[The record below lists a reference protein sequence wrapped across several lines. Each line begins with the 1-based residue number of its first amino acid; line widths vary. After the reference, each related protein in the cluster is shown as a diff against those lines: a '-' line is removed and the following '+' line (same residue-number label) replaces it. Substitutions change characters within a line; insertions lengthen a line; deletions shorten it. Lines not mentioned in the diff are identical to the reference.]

1 LQARC
6 PPGRSR
12 KAANAYGRRRIG
24 RTTPTEARSC
34 FVGSAAARR
43 DALDEPRRSHIHPV
57 PGARDVARQH
67 VLLGASL
74 TIPSTGA
81 SGSADPYPATVD
93 VSGFHGKVADLTLTL
108 TGFAHEVPDD
118 VDVLLVAP
126 DGTKVQ
132 VFSDAGGSNAVSSVN
147 LSLNANAATALP
159 DSTALSSGV
168 FAPANYDPSGDTF
181 TAPAPAGPY
190 QPSLTAFNGVDP
202 NGTWSLYVVDD
213 NADGSTTD
221 VGSIDDW
228 SLTISGALHA
238 LPTETEADRVAQAII
253 ADPSTLTGASFDP
266 TGQNAAST
274 PNGFGDPLAP
284 NTLFDNDTASLAGFP
299 VAATGNHD
307 FAILTTGD
315 AGLADGTPQTLS
327 SGSGTSN
334 GGGSPTGRGDTA
346 YDVTTL
352 RLNVTVPAAANCL
365 ALDYRFLS
373 EEFPE
378 YVGSPYNDA
387 FIAEVDTS
395 TWTTSGSTVTAPND
409 FATHTGAEGVNV
421 NGVGPVAVSAA
432 EASDTTYDAATGLVT
447 TKTPIAP
454 GAHTIFLS
462 IFDQGDPILDSAA
475 FVDNLQFINESPDTC
490 KPPAVA
496 ETAPPPPVTTPPVTT
511 PPPPSNAITIGSK
524 IVFKSGAT
532 VLSVTVPGPGVL
544 SVAPTG
550 TGARAA
556 DRRADAAKKK
566 KPLVKSVRVN
576 VKVAGVVKV
585 TLKPTAAGKK
595 VLKKKGKLT
604 QKMSI
609 TFTPTGG
616 TPNTKKKTITIKRK
630 VKQKK

>member
-1 LQARC
+1 LSVQPLR
-6 PPGRSR
+6 
-12 KAANAYGRRRIG
+12 
-24 RTTPTEARSC
+24 
-34 FVGSAAARR
+34 
-43 DALDEPRRSHIHPV
+43 
-57 PGARDVARQH
+57 
-67 VLLGASL
+67 GASL
-74 TIPSTGA
+74 WMSLAAATLIMFLAPAVSRANTYFSNTFLTIPATGE
-81 SGSADPYPATVD
+81 SGIADPYPATLV
-93 VSGFHGKVADLTLTL
+93 VSGFHGKIADLDLTLS
-108 TGFAHEVPDD
+108 GFSHEVPDD

-132 VFSDAGGSNAVSSVN
+132 VFSDAGGTTSTSGVN
-147 LSLNANAATALP
+147 LKLDADASTNLP
-159 DSTALSSGV
+159 DSGGFVDGV
-168 FAPANYDPSGDTF
+168 FKPVNYDPTETF
-181 TAPAPAGPY
+181 PDPAPAGPWDT
-190 QPSLTAFNGVDP
+190 SLDDFDGVDP
-202 NGTWSLYVVDD
+202 NGTWKLYVVDD
-213 NADGSTTD
+213 NADGSGTD

-228 SLTISGALHA
+228 ALTISGALHA

-253 ADPSTLTGASFDP
+253 ADPSTLSGASFDP

-307 FAILTTGD
+307 FAILTSGD
-315 AGLADGTPQTLS
+315 AGLADDTPQTLD

-334 GGGSPTGRGDTA
+334 GGPSPSGRGDTA
-346 YDVTTL
+346 FDVTTL
-352 RLNVTVPAAANCL
+352 RMNVNVPAAANCL

-378 YVGSPYNDA
+378 YVGSAYNDA
-387 FIAEVDTS
+387 FIAEVDSS
-395 TWTTSGSTVTAPND
+395 TWTTAGSAVTAPND

-432 EASDTTYDAATGLVT
+432 EAADTTYDAATGLVT
-447 TKTPIAP
+447 TKTPITA

-462 IFDQGDPILDSAA
+462 IFDQGDHILDSAA
-475 FVDNLQFINESPDTC
+475 FVDNLRFITESADTC

-496 ETAPPPPVTTPPVTT
+496 ETAPPPVETPPVTT
-511 PPPPSNAITIGSK
+511 PPPAPSNAITIGSK

-544 SVAPTG
+544 AVTPSGA
-550 TGARAA
+550 GARAA
-556 DRRADAAKKK
+556 DRRAVAAKKK

-576 VKVAGVVKV
+576 VTKAGVVKV

-616 TPNTKKKTITIKRK
+616 TPNTKTKTITIKRK
-630 VKQKK
+630 VKKK